1 MEWWS
6 NGLVQHS
13 ITPTLHYS
21 ILLRTS
27 APRIAEV
34 ATAFQIVCY
43 PMLETTPKPVL
54 LSRMKERF
62 FSLLDEFSVLG

>member
-1 MEWWS
+1 MEWWG
-6 NGLVQHS
+6 NGRVQHS

-43 PMLETTPKPVL
+43 PML
-54 LSRMKERF
+54 
-62 FSLLDEFSVLG
+62 

>member
-6 NGLVQHS
+6 NGRVQHS

-34 ATAFQIVCY
+34 ATAVNVIAAITSHE
-43 PMLETTPKPVL
+43 L
-54 LSRMKERF
+54 
-62 FSLLDEFSVLG
+62 

>member
-21 ILLRTS
+21 TLLRTS

-43 PMLETTPKPVL
+43 PML
-54 LSRMKERF
+54 
-62 FSLLDEFSVLG
+62 

>member
-1 MEWWS
+1 MEWRS
-6 NGLVQHS
+6 IGRVQHS

-34 ATAFQIVCY
+34 ATALQIVCY
-43 PMLETTPKPVL
+43 PML
-54 LSRMKERF
+54 
-62 FSLLDEFSVLG
+62 